1 MDARTRLLGTKL
13 NHELYQSQIP
23 VVDTI
28 LVTLLMPQPPIKQV
42 ISSTGVGCRPTSQM
56 TTVQGAIT
64 KSSQSLGCGEHGME
78 VRASIVR
85 GPVLLSSIV
94 VGFQSSGRN
103 KRVAKCLSIPRQA
116 WEEKSNMSMPHCQ
129 CPGKPPLRS
138 DADLGS
144 QGSHNLHG
152 RPHTLVLSFM
162 RLAGS
167 FPAACSPSLEVWGVS
182 WFGEV
187 WSRCWKWKIR
197 NGKGGGASW

>member
-1 MDARTRLLGTKL
+1 
-13 NHELYQSQIP
+13 
-23 VVDTI
+23 
-28 LVTLLMPQPPIKQV
+28 
-42 ISSTGVGCRPTSQM
+42 
-56 TTVQGAIT
+56 
-64 KSSQSLGCGEHGME
+64 ME

-103 KRVAKCLSIPRQA
+103 KRIAKCLSIPRQA

-129 CPGKPPLRS
+129 CPGNPPCALMLIWVPK
-138 DADLGS
+138 DLTVCTR
-144 QGSHNLHG
+144 

-182 WFGEV
+182 WFGEL